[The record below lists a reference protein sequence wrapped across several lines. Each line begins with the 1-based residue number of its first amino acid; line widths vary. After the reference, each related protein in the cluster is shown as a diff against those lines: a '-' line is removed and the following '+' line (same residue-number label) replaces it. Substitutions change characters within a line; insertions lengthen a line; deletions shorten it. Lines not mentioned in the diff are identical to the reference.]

1 LNSLRVGL
9 IGYGFVGKTFHAPLI
24 LATSGLDL
32 VVVASSRAE
41 HVHSDLPE
49 IEVSDADAL
58 LTHPDLDLVVIASP
72 NETHFPLA
80 RRALLAGKHVVVDKP
95 FTLELAEAEELIALS
110 AGRVLSVFHNR
121 RWDSD
126 FLAVRAAVAQGL
138 IGRVVHF
145 ESHFDRYRPEVRD
158 RWRERLGP
166 GSGVWFDLGPH
177 LIDQA
182 VQLLGPPLG
191 VQTTLACHRQGGQT
205 DDWAHCLL
213 HYAGCQAVL
222 HASMLVAGGS
232 PRFIVH
238 GETGS
243 LIKRRADVQES
254 QLLAGLRPDSPDWG
268 HDTDP
273 LEYWNAAGKMVPLQ
287 APRGCQQN
295 YYAELREAILGKG
308 PNPVTAQQACE
319 VMRIL
324 KLSSGPQKP
333 GPPLPLPDL

>member
-1 LNSLRVGL
+1 MTSLRVGL
-9 IGYGFVGKTFHAPLI
+9 IGYGFVGKNFHAPLI
-24 LATSGLDL
+24 RATAGLQL
-32 VVVASSRAE
+32 VAVASSRPAE
-41 HVHSDLPE
+41 VRADLPTV
-49 IEVSDADAL
+49 EVLSPEVL
-58 LTHPDLDLVVIASP
+58 LERPELDLVVIASP
-72 NETHFPLA
+72 NETHFRLA
-80 RRALLAGKHVVVDKP
+80 RTALLAGKHVVVDKP
-95 FTLELAEAEELIALS
+95 FTLDLTEAEELISLAG
-110 AGRVLSVFHNR
+110 GRVLSVFHNR

-126 FLAVRAAVAQGL
+126 FLAVRAAVAEGL

-158 RWRERLGP
+158 RWRERPGP

-182 VQLLGPPLG
+182 IQLLGLPLK
-191 VQTTLACHRQGGQT
+191 VQTTLACHRAGGQT

-213 HYAGCQAVL
+213 HYEGCHAVL
-222 HASMLVAGGS
+222 HAAMLVAGGS
-232 PRFIVH
+232 PRFVVH

-243 LIKRRADVQES
+243 LIKRRSDVQEA

-268 HDTDP
+268 LDPDP
-273 LEYWNAAGKMVPLQ
+273 LEYWNAAGQMVPLR

-295 YYAELREAILGKG
+295 YYAELRDAILGTG

-324 KLSSGPQKP
+324 TL
-333 GPPLPLPDL
+333 